1 MIPFPV
7 IYFGTIL
14 FFFALDGK
22 GIVKDL
28 PAYDAFLDFKSS
40 PTQSTAVL
48 VSTSALVVVP
58 LLGLW
63 RAFLKRHV
71 FSAMAERWAGLKPG
85 SAVHEKFLEQAWL
98 AMHYGL
104 TTLAEAYVL
113 HSKPWWP
120 PVLSASANEALTTSQ
135 AQRELDQQDSG
146 LQFVCKCRQADN
158 SPSRRLPAARLLRP
172 GAGHAAL
179 H

>member
-28 PAYDAFLDFKSS
+28 PAYDDFLDFKSS

-85 SAVHEKFLEQAWL
+85 SAVHVR
-98 AMHYGL
+98 G
-104 TTLAEAYVL
+104 
-113 HSKPWWP
+113 
-120 PVLSASANEALTTSQ
+120 N
-135 AQRELDQQDSG
+135 
-146 LQFVCKCRQADN
+146 
-158 SPSRRLPAARLLRP
+158 RLPARNRP
-172 GAGHAAL
+172 PSGGPADAHATRW
-179 H
+179 